1 VIVVFFHGNGATLE
15 RDVRDRQRVPR
26 QISDSGVNAVLLAPQ
41 LAVDAADSSAGKFW
55 EPGGL
60 KRFVAE
66 SSDHLARLYG
76 EPGSSRAFANMPLI
90 IVGYSGGFMPAAWSL
105 EVGGLGNRVK
115 GVFLLDAVYGELDK
129 FASWIENNRSG
140 FFVSA
145 YTRHTQRHDQELM
158 QMLREKSIDLSDDID
173 RPLRPGSVVFVRTPD
188 GVTHRDYVTSAW
200 TEYPLKEVLLKMA
213 ATPELR
219 VAASASSAASR

>member
-1 VIVVFFHGNGATLE
+1 MRSGNPSCGFGPTL
-15 RDVRDRQRVPR
+15 
-26 QISDSGVNAVLLAPQ
+26 AVL
-41 LAVDAADSSAGKFW
+41 
-55 EPGGL
+55 EHGGTN
-60 KRFVAE
+60 
-66 SSDHLARLYG
+66 
-76 EPGSSRAFANMPLI
+76 SRI
-90 IVGYSGGFMPAAWSL
+90 RGIV
-105 EVGGLGNRVK
+105 
-115 GVFLLDAVYGELDK
+115 LLDALYTGTDK
-129 FASWIENNRSG
+129 FANWISANRTA

-219 VAASASSAASR
+219 LAASASSAASR